1 MISPGYDA
9 MSDAPPTFPLRK
21 ECPPQL
27 CVCGHGE
34 LLAAPDAD
42 QRILR
47 LTLMEEK
54 ALLARIETL
63 ADYADLLKLR
73 QKLRDNLG
81 IELTITPS
89 RRGVRTVRGLRIAL
103 AEQAGLC
110 RKTRA
115 TIPAALRRCLE
126 SKPEIVYALLN
137 AQDLLR

>member
-1 MISPGYDA
+1 MPE
-9 MSDAPPTFPLRK
+9 APPPPLRK

-27 CVCGHGE
+27 CVCGHGG
-34 LLAAPDAD
+34 LLEAPGAD
-42 QRILR
+42 RRILR
-47 LTLMEEK
+47 LTLTEEK
-54 ALLARIETL
+54 VLITRIEAL

-81 IELTITPS
+81 IVLTITPS
-89 RRGVRTVRGLRIAL
+89 RRGVRTVRGLRIEL

-115 TIPAALRRCLE
+115 TIPAALRRTLE
-126 SKPEIVYALLN
+126 NRPEIVYALLN

>member
-1 MISPGYDA
+1 MP
-9 MSDAPPTFPLRK
+9 PLRK

-34 LLAAPDAD
+34 LLATPNAD
-42 QRILR
+42 VRILR
-47 LTLMEEK
+47 LTSMEEK
-54 ALLARIETL
+54 VLIARIAAL
-63 ADYADLLKLR
+63 ADYAALLKLR

-89 RRGVRTVRGLRIAL
+89 RRGVRTVRGLRIEL

-137 AQDLLR
+137 AQDLLA